1 MHTDNEAALSA
12 SGCELPTMEGRM
24 RRHPRPSASRSVSQ
38 PQRQTH
44 LTKSAMMEGEV
55 WMDVL
60 DVPSLLCYNVASL
73 QHTCSKES
81 C

>member
-1 MHTDNEAALSA
+1 
-12 SGCELPTMEGRM
+12 M
-24 RRHPRPSASRSVSQ
+24 RRHPRPSASASRSVSQ

-60 DVPSLLCYNVASL
+60 DVPSLLCYDVASL
-73 QHTCSKES
+73 QHL
-81 C
+81 